1 MKYAAGNDCS
11 TEINLL
17 RVELAESRYG
27 VDLRLYEDGQSLSK
41 EFLRLSLAGIAVVGF
56 LLPLLPKLRP
66 CGDLADGLFKFLL
79 STSVTVFAL
88 SAAATLFQRYYAS
101 GAMFHHIKA
110 MKLASLGDASL
121 VERIEEDINLRTSK
135 FSVAH
140 HLLMTTSICLFAGA
154 ALLAAAFIRLMVLL

>member
-1 MKYAAGNDCS
+1 MKHTTGNDYS
-11 TEINLL
+11 TEGDMLH
-17 RVELAESRYG
+17 VELAESRYG
-27 VDLRLYEDGQSLSK
+27 VDLALYKDGQSLSK
-41 EFLRLSLAGIAVVGF
+41 ELLRLSLAGIAVVGF

-66 CGDLADGLFKFLL
+66 CGDLADGLFKLML

-88 SAAATLFQRYYAS
+88 STAATLFQRYHAS

-110 MKLASLGDASL
+110 MKLASLCDPSL
-121 VERIEEDINLRTSK
+121 VDKIQEDINLRTTK